1 MGGGLKKRCNMPVPD
16 HKIKLSIL
24 ILSIPSRNA
33 KMIDLFNKVQ
43 AQVGALNERQSV
55 ELLVLMDNC
64 SKSIADKRNDLL
76 RASRGKYIA
85 FLDDDDDV
93 SEFYIS
99 ALIESMNSSGSPDCI
114 TFNQHCLIDGDAMV
128 VNFGIGHPHGELVRD
143 QSGSLMDIKR
153 PPYHMCLWKR
163 ELALSEKFN
172 SVYGKNGQSTE
183 DIDWLLRLYPKV
195 KTEMHIDAI
204 LHYYI
209 YNSKTSASLISRE
222 LQ

>member
-1 MGGGLKKRCNMPVPD
+1 MPVPD
-16 HKIKLSIL
+16 DKIKLSVL
-24 ILSIPSRNA
+24 MLSIPSRNA
-33 KMIDLFNKVQ
+33 QMINLFNKLQ
-43 AQVGALNERQSV
+43 DQVAALSERHSV
-55 ELLVLMDNC
+55 ELLVLTDNC

-93 SEFYIS
+93 SEVYIS
-99 ALIESMNSSGSPDCI
+99 SLIASMNSSDSPDCI
-114 TFNQHCLIDGDAMV
+114 TFKQYCLIDGEAMV

-153 PPYHMCLWKR
+153 PPYHMCLWRR
-163 ELALSEKFN
+163 ELALSEQFN

-183 DIDWLLRLYPKV
+183 DIDWLLRLYPKI
-195 KTEMHIDAI
+195 KTEIHIDVV

-209 YNSKTSASLISRE
+209 YNSKTTASLVPRE
-222 LQ
+222 FQ